1 MALAPFR
8 VLPVLVAAALTL
20 SACGQT
26 SKDSAGDFQGE
37 DKAVAQ
43 TVEDLQSAA
52 SKKNG
57 QDEICDEI
65 LATDLANKIK
75 ARASKDQKTC
85 ADVLK
90 DSLRDADSFE
100 LQVKKVAVNGTTATA
115 TVESDAAGDD
125 KTTTTLTLTKAGD
138 GWRISSLGEVAGA

>member
-20 SACGQT
+20 SACGQS
-26 SKDSAGDFQGE
+26 SKDSAKDFQGE

-43 TVEDLQSAA
+43 TVEDLQSAS
-52 SKKNG
+52 SKG
-57 QDEICDEI
+57 DEGKICDEI
-65 LATDLANKIK
+65 LAADLANKIK
-75 ARASKDQKTC
+75 ARASGDQKTC

-90 DSLRDADSFE
+90 DSLRDSDSSE

-115 TVESDAAGDD
+115 TVESDAAGDA
-125 KTTTTLTLTKAGD
+125 KTTTTLTLTKARD
-138 GWRISSLGEVAGA
+138 GWRIASLGSASGS

>member
-1 MALAPFR
+1 
-8 VLPVLVAAALTL
+8 
-20 SACGQT
+20 GQT

-43 TVEDLQSAA
+43 TVEDLQSAS
-52 SKKNG
+52 SKG
-57 QDEICDEI
+57 DEDKICDEI
-65 LATDLANKIK
+65 LAADLAGKIK
-75 ARASKDQKTC
+75 ARASKTQKTC

-115 TVESDAAGDD
+115 TVESDAKGDD
-125 KTTTTLTLTKAGD
+125 KATTTLTLTKA
-138 GWRISSLGEVAGA
+138 